1 MKKIISTI
9 LIFMTFGAVFARE
22 INIKVRPG
30 QHWKE
35 KREPQIALWL
45 EDSGGNYIRTLYVTE
60 RAGHKSWIFGP
71 KEGRPESLPVWYG
84 ASKSG
89 SIASKAEASPSSPA
103 SPSGTKASPSAE
115 STSSAPSPSLSR
127 SLDAVTGATPKSEL
141 NLTAQ
146 MEEGDYIIKSEF
158 NNSFDYNDFYTKK
171 SSGVN
176 GQPSV
181 VYSAK
186 IPANLTAGQEISLD
200 FAGTGSLTGGDGSIS
215 KNTQNL
221 TTAKEIVKSVSVRAN

>member
-9 LIFMTFGAVFARE
+9 LIFMTFGAAFARE

-45 EDSGGNYIRTLYVTE
+45 EDSQGNYIRTLYVTE

-89 SIASKAEASPSSPA
+89 SAASKAE
-103 SPSGTKASPSAE
+103 ASPSAE

-141 NLTAQ
+141 SLTVQ
-146 MEEGDYIIKSEF
+146 IEDGDYIIKAEF

-186 IPANLTAGQEISLD
+186 IPANLTAGQEITLD

-221 TTAKEIVKSVSVRAN
+221 TTAKEIVNSVTIRAN

>member
-9 LIFMTFGAVFARE
+9 LIFMTFGAAFARE
-22 INIKVRPG
+22 ITIKVRPG

-45 EDSGGNYIRTLYVTE
+45 EDSQGNYIRTLYVTE

-84 ASKSG
+84 ASKNG
-89 SIASKAEASPSSPA
+89 SAASKAEASPSTA
-103 SPSGTKASPSAE
+103 
-115 STSSAPSPSLSR
+115 SAPSLTR

-141 NLTAQ
+141 NLTVQ
-146 MEEGDYIIKSEF
+146 MEDGDYIIKAEF

-200 FAGTGSLTGGDGSIS
+200 FAGTGSLTGGDGCIS

-221 TTAKEIVKSVSVRAN
+221 TTAKEIVKSVTVKLN

>member
-1 MKKIISTI
+1 MKKTISTI
-9 LIFMTFGAVFARE
+9 LIFMTFGTAFARE
-22 INIKVRPG
+22 ITVKVRPG

-45 EDSGGNYIRTLYVTE
+45 EDSQGNYIRTLYVTE

-89 SIASKAEASPSSPA
+89 STASKTEASS
-103 SPSGTKASPSAE
+103 SGTKASPSAE
-115 STSSAPSPSLSR
+115 SASSAPSPSLSR

-141 NLTAQ
+141 NLTVQ
-146 MEEGDYIIKSEF
+146 IEEGDYIIKAEF

-221 TTAKEIVKSVSVRAN
+221 TSAREIVNSITVRAN

>member
-1 MKKIISTI
+1 
-9 LIFMTFGAVFARE
+9 MTFVAAFARE

-45 EDSGGNYIRTLYVTE
+45 EDSQGNYIRTLYVTE

-84 ASKSG
+84 ASKNG
-89 SIASKAEASPSSPA
+89 STASKAEASH
-103 SPSGTKASPSAE
+103 SAE
-115 STSSAPSPSLSR
+115 STSSAPSPSLTR

-146 MEEGDYIIKSEF
+146 IEEGDYIIKAEF

-200 FAGTGSLTGGDGSIS
+200 FAGTGSLTGEDGSIN

-221 TTAKEIVKSVSVRAN
+221 TTAKEIVKVVTVNCK

>member
-1 MKKIISTI
+1 MKKIISAI
-9 LIFMTFGAVFARE
+9 LIFMTFGAAFARE

-45 EDSGGNYIRTLYVTE
+45 EDSQGNYIRTLYVTE

-89 SIASKAEASPSSPA
+89 SAASKAEASPSTA
-103 SPSGTKASPSAE
+103 
-115 STSSAPSPSLSR
+115 SAPSLTR

-141 NLTAQ
+141 SLTVQ
-146 MEEGDYIIKSEF
+146 IEEGDYIIKAEF

-200 FAGTGSLTGGDGSIS
+200 FAGSGSLTGGDGSIS

-221 TTAKEIVKSVSVRAN
+221 TTAKEIVKSVTVRAN

>member
-1 MKKIISTI
+1 MC
-9 LIFMTFGAVFARE
+9 E
-22 INIKVRPG
+22 
-30 QHWKE
+30 WKN
-35 KREPQIALWL
+35 
-45 EDSGGNYIRTLYVTE
+45 S
-60 RAGHKSWIFGP
+60 HKSWIFGP

-89 SIASKAEASPSSPA
+89 SAASKVEASPSNPA
-103 SPSGTKASPSAE
+103 SSSGTKASPSIA
-115 STSSAPSPSLSR
+115 SAPSLSR

-141 NLTAQ
+141 NLTVQ
-146 MEEGDYIIKSEF
+146 IEEGDYIIKAEF

-186 IPANLTAGQEISLD
+186 IPANLTACQEISLD

-221 TTAKEIVKSVSVRAN
+221 TTAKEIVNSITVRAN

>member
-9 LIFMTFGAVFARE
+9 LIFMTFGAAFARE

-45 EDSGGNYIRTLYVTE
+45 EDSQGNYIRTLYVTE

-89 SIASKAEASPSSPA
+89 STASKAEA
-103 SPSGTKASPSAE
+103 SPSGTKASPSTE
-115 STSSAPSPSLSR
+115 SASSAPSPSLSR

-146 MEEGDYIIKSEF
+146 MEEGDYIIKAEF

-171 SSGVN
+171 TSGVN

-221 TTAKEIVKSVSVRAN
+221 TSAREIVKSVTVRAN

>member
-9 LIFMTFGAVFARE
+9 LIFMTFGAAFARE

-45 EDSGGNYIRTLYVTE
+45 EDSQGNYIRTLYVTE

-84 ASKSG
+84 ASKNG
-89 SIASKAEASPSSPA
+89 STASKAEASSS
-103 SPSGTKASPSAE
+103 STKASPSAE
-115 STSSAPSPSLSR
+115 STSSAPSPSLTR

-146 MEEGDYIIKSEF
+146 IEEGDYIIKAEF

-200 FAGTGSLTGGDGSIS
+200 FAGTGSLTGGDGGIS
-215 KNTQNL
+215 KNTENL
-221 TTAKEIVKSVSVRAN
+221 TSAREIVKSVTVRTN

>member
-9 LIFMTFGAVFARE
+9 LIFMTFGAAFARE
-22 INIKVRPG
+22 ITIKVRPG

-89 SIASKAEASPSSPA
+89 STVSKAEASPSSPA
-103 SPSGTKASPSAE
+103 SSSGTKASPSTA
-115 STSSAPSPSLSR
+115 SAPSLTR

-141 NLTAQ
+141 NLTVQ
-146 MEEGDYIIKSEF
+146 IEESDYIIKAEF

-171 SSGVN
+171 NSGVN

-186 IPANLTAGQEISLD
+186 IPANLTAGQEITLD

-221 TTAKEIVKSVSVRAN
+221 TTAKEIVNSVTVRAN

>member
-1 MKKIISTI
+1 
-9 LIFMTFGAVFARE
+9 MTFGAAFARE
-22 INIKVRPG
+22 ITIKVRPG

-45 EDSGGNYIRTLYVTE
+45 EDSQGNYIRTLYVTE

-84 ASKSG
+84 ASKNG
-89 SIASKAEASPSSPA
+89 STASKAEASPSTA
-103 SPSGTKASPSAE
+103 SA
-115 STSSAPSPSLSR
+115 PSLSR

-146 MEEGDYIIKSEF
+146 MEDGDYIIKAEF

-171 SSGVN
+171 NSGVN

-186 IPANLTAGQEISLD
+186 IPADLATGQEITLE
-200 FAGTGSLTGGDGSIS
+200 FEGTGSLTGEESSIH
-215 KNTQNL
+215 KDTKNL
-221 TTAKEIVKSVSVRAN
+221 TTAKKIVKAVTVNCK

>member
-1 MKKIISTI
+1 
-9 LIFMTFGAVFARE
+9 MTFGAAFARE

-45 EDSGGNYIRTLYVTE
+45 EDSQGNYIRTLYVTE

-84 ASKSG
+84 ASKNG
-89 SIASKAEASPSSPA
+89 SAASKAEASPSS
-103 SPSGTKASPSAE
+103 TKASPAAA
-115 STSSAPSPSLSR
+115 SAPSLTR

-141 NLTAQ
+141 NLTVQ
-146 MEEGDYIIKSEF
+146 IEEGDYIIKAEF

-221 TTAKEIVKSVSVRAN
+221 TTAKEIVNSITVRAN

>member
-1 MKKIISTI
+1 
-9 LIFMTFGAVFARE
+9 MTFGAAFARE

-89 SIASKAEASPSSPA
+89 STASKAEASS
-103 SPSGTKASPSAE
+103 SGTKASPSTA
-115 STSSAPSPSLSR
+115 SAPSLSR

-141 NLTAQ
+141 SLTAQ
-146 MEEGDYIIKSEF
+146 MEEGDYIIKAEF

-186 IPANLTAGQEISLD
+186 IPANLTASQEISLD
-200 FAGTGSLTGGDGSIS
+200 FAGSGSLTGGDGSIS

-221 TTAKEIVKSVSVRAN
+221 TTAKEIVKSVTVRAN